1 MRLAPLLAA
10 AVLALAGSS
19 AAQQAMTSGSGLGAT
34 PTTALPYNN
43 ATTALPPSSSGI
55 PVAPSPTGT
64 MSPDDSATL
73 DAARTHTND
82 LRMGFIAATSVMTAL
97 CLLLGVPFAVWF
109 HRAVEREVGG
119 GRGHGGA
126 AGAQLPSYVEEELPK
141 YEVSSPRSSVQAA
154 PSPPPA
160 RRGKIVTVAS
170 LLFARLP
177 SAAAQ
182 ATATTDAPATPSSLS
197 AVLSAESN
205 KQALY
210 AMGIVLGV
218 IGPPLIVGFF
228 VLVSAIWLV
237 SFRWSGVVT
246 GWNGVAG

>member
-1 MRLAPLLAA
+1 MLE
-10 AVLALAGSS
+10 
-19 AAQQAMTSGSGLGAT
+19 
-34 PTTALPYNN
+34 N
-43 ATTALPPSSSGI
+43 
-55 PVAPSPTGT
+55 
-64 MSPDDSATL
+64 
-73 DAARTHTND
+73 ARTHTND

-119 GRGHGGA
+119 GGGSNS

-141 YEVSSPRSSVQAA
+141 YEASSPRSSVQAA
-154 PSPPPA
+154 PSPPP
-160 RRGKIVTVAS
+160 RSRGKIVTIAS

-182 ATATTDAPATPSSLS
+182 AATAPTAPPESSALA

-228 VLVSAIWLV
+228 VLVSAHV
-237 SFRWSGVVT
+237 GGFSGVVT
-246 GWNGVAG
+246 GWRNGVAGRFGDCHTRQSETKRNETKPL